1 MLAAIPMIGSMV
13 GGGAAAGGTTAAA
26 GSSGGML
33 SGMSAAAPAAG
44 SAGATFGGNMASYF
58 GGVEK
63 TVDLLGSL
71 FGTAGTTSTSNTH
84 TEYERQLFSEDDL
97 GKLRSL
103 VDALTNRAQAGAY
116 SKESAILDT
125 QNLGDSAIRQLKEQ
139 ALPQLFGNDIS
150 AGAYDSS
157 ATKQLANDLASRT
170 ADNIAQTRLQAIL
183 GYGQMESQQFADL
196 ANILQLLRGAF
207 EKGHSDSETT
217 SSSGGTGGLLGA
229 GGL

>member
-1 MLAAIPMIGSMV
+1 MLAAIPMIGSMI
-13 GGGAAAGGTTAAA
+13 GGSAAAGGGATT
-26 GSSGGML
+26 
-33 SGMSAAAPAAG
+33 SAALPSAAG
-44 SAGATFGGNMASYF
+44 SAGATFGGN
-58 GGVEK
+58 
-63 TVDLLGSL
+63 LGSL
-71 FGTAGTTSTSNTH
+71 LSPTGAVNGVVDTLGGLFGTHGTSSSSETH

-97 GKLRSL
+97 GKLRGL
-103 VDALTNRAQAGAY
+103 VDALTNRAQSGQF

-125 QNLGDSAIRQLKEQ
+125 QNLGDAAVRQLKEQ

-157 ATKQLANDLASRT
+157 ATKQLANDLAART

-183 GYGQMESQQFADL
+183 GYGQQNSQQFADL

-207 EKGHSDSETT
+207 ETGSSDSKTT
-217 SSSGGTGGLLGA
+217 SSSGGSGGLLGA